1 MKKPIIIL
9 LLVLLTGCVKYY
21 SPETAFE
28 DGVYYAEDDP
38 AYVLNSGDY
47 TGVVYYPWSSMDYFY
62 TGYWPYPGYG
72 YGFAYAYPFGIG
84 YSPWD
89 YPNGYYGF
97 HSPGYFSY
105 RNYPYWRPYRGYC
118 PAYGPCHRFKHGG
131 GHDRYARD
139 GGKRRGRAGDGEED
153 VPGLDSDVVNNTY
166 SSVSRHVSTAP
177 AGYSGNQGMVIRNR
191 GSKMSGKSYLQPVR
205 ATSSKSVTVKPTTSG
220 TTSRY
225 SSARSTRG
233 SYSRSGTRSG
243 SGYSRSPAR
252 SSMGRKSSSRKD
264 LD

>member
-1 MKKPIIIL
+1 MKKLIVFL
-9 LLVLLTGCVKYY
+9 LLVSLTGCVKYY

-47 TGVVYYPWSSMDYFY
+47 SGVVYYPWSSLDYFY

-72 YGFAYAYPFGIG
+72 YGFAYTYPFGIG

-89 YPNGYYGF
+89 YPNRYYGF

-105 RNYPYWRPYRGYC
+105 HNYPYWRPYRGYC
-118 PAYGPCHRFKHGG
+118 LYYGPCHQFKHGG
-131 GHDRYARD
+131 GHDRYARK
-139 GGKRRGRAGDGEED
+139 GGKRRGRAGDDEED
-153 VPGLDSDVVNNTY
+153 LLSLENDVVNNDY

-191 GSKMSGKSYLQPVR
+191 ESKKSGQSHLQPVR
-205 ATSSKSVTVKPTTSG
+205 TTSSKSVSVKPSPSSTSFG
-220 TTSRY
+220 SP
-225 SSARSTRG
+225 ARSTRG
-233 SYSRSGTRSG
+233 SYSRSSGRSG
-243 SGYSRSPAR
+243 SVS
-252 SSMGRKSSSRKD
+252 SSSRSRSSVGSKPSPRKD
-264 LD
+264 RD